1 MLPVMMLL
9 VCRCYWWPLQPPTT
23 TTTTDGEGYQ
33 MGVNT
38 SNMDPEV
45 LKYTD
50 RRIEYSVLKTPVRAK
65 DTAHPDDPA
74 TY

>member
-1 MLPVMMLL
+1 MPAVMLP
-9 VCRCYWWPLQPPTT
+9 VCRCYWWPLQPPPA
-23 TTTTDGEGYQ
+23 TDGEGYQ

-50 RRIEYSVLKTPVRAK
+50 RRIEYSGLTMPVQAK
-65 DTAHPDDPA
+65 DRAHPDDRA